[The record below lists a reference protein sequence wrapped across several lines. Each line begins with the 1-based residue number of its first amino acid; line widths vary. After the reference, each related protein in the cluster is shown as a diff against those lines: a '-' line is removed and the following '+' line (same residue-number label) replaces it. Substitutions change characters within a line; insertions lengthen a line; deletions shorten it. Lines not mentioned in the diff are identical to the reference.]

1 MYKPDV
7 EVINKF
13 KSIVK
18 ENIRRDGVD
27 NLLNWLDS
35 TDFYTSP
42 ASTKFHGNYPSGLV
56 LHSIR
61 TYEQLKKK
69 QEDESNESI
78 TIVSLFHD
86 LCKVNFYREIE
97 TIDKHGN
104 CKYTYKCDD
113 KFPIGHGEKSVILL
127 LKHIDLTDEEMLC
140 IRWHDARFSTSEVER
155 IAIESVL
162 HKYKLALKLMQAD
175 QEAAYWFNE

>member
-1 MYKPDV
+1 MFKPDMKLV
-7 EVINKF
+7 EKF
-13 KSIVK
+13 VNIVK
-18 ENIRRDGVD
+18 ENIDRDGVD
-27 NLLNWLDS
+27 KLLKWVES
-35 TDFYTSP
+35 TDFYTAP
-42 ASTKFHGNYPSGLV
+42 ASTKFHGNYPSGLL

-61 TYEQLKKK
+61 VYEQLKKK
-69 QEDESNESI
+69 QEDEYDDSI
-78 TIVSLFHD
+78 AIVSLFHD
-86 LCKVNFYREIE
+86 LCKVNFYQEIE
-97 TIDKHGN
+97 TVDKHGN
-104 CKYTYKCDD
+104 YKYTYKCND

-140 IRWHDARFSTSEVER
+140 IRWHDARFNNNEVER